1 MQLIGCPAQPQGSFL
16 ERPGNMEPP
25 AGVAQVA
32 FELADHTGH
41 GVGEE
46 RGAVA
51 GVIAVDGGDRPGPI
65 GLDQVLGA
73 GPAAVAEPPG
83 QPVGHAQVGQ
93 DDPLRSWGSRLV
105 A

>member
-1 MQLIGCPAQPQGSFL
+1 
-16 ERPGNMEPP
+16 MEPP

-41 GVGEE
+41 GVGDE
-46 RGAVA
+46 GGGVV
-51 GVIAVDGGDRPGPI
+51 GVIAVDGGDQPGP
-65 GLDQVLGA
+65 GALHQVLGA

-93 DDPLRSWGSRLV
+93 DDALSQLGV
-105 A
+105 AAGGVGL